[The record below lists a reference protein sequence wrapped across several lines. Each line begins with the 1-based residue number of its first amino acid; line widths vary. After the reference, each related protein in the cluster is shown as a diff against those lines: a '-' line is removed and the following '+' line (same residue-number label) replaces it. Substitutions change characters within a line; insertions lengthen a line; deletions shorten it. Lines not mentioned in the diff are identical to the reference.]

1 MALMIKCD
9 KQLGRYG
16 FMITFVVKKPINN
29 VLNVFRSLR
38 ILNGVNACLLVS

>member
-16 FMITFVVKKPINN
+16 FMIIFVVKKPINN
-29 VLNVFRSLR
+29 VLNVFRNLL
-38 ILNGVNACLLVS
+38 ILHGFNTCLLVS